1 MPYRH
6 AHLAVWFLI
15 GLTVVAF
22 WPGYLSRLGRSQ
34 WQHHF
39 HGLTALAWMLLLIAQ
54 SMLIDRRDRA
64 RHRWLGRAML
74 GLVPLFCAGGFL
86 VVQTML
92 QRTDVFRA
100 TMGDRLMWVDGLSTV
115 TFAFLCHQALAHRRN
130 PALHGGYLLATP
142 LPLIMAV
149 VTRLPLG
156 LVAKGTPLPA
166 AFQPA
171 FDLSMVI
178 ILACVSPCGG
188 GSRAVRHPSSPSA
201 WRPCS
206 SGSDTISRP
215 RFPAGRL
222 SAWPSP
228 PRPPGWWAAW
238 ASPWGRQRWASAG
251 WPPFAFAPWLEP
263 LPETRP
269 HVRLRADHVR
279 RDLPACGA
287 TPSSAPASSVARAV
301 TCVRSSR
308 PTASHVACEGT
319 SAATRPRHRLEVR

>member
-64 RHRWLGRAML
+64 RRRWMGRAML

-100 TMGDRLMWVDGLSTV
+100 TMGDRLMWVDGVSTV
-115 TFAFLCHQALAHRRN
+115 TFAFLCHQALAHRRS

-156 LVAKGTPLPA
+156 LVAKGTPLPD
-166 AFQPA
+166 AFQPG
-171 FDLSMVI
+171 FDLSMVV
-178 ILACVSPCGG
+178 ILACIAALWRWQPNRPAPFITIGAATVLEWIGYHLAP
-188 GSRAVRHPSSPSA
+188 AV
-201 WRPCS
+201 
-206 SGSDTISRP
+206 
-215 RFPAGRL
+215 
-222 SAWPSP
+222 
-228 PRPPGWWAAW
+228 PGWAALGVAVAAATTW
-238 ASPWGRQRWASAG
+238 LVGGLGLAMGAAAMYLG
-251 WPPFAFAPWLEP
+251 WMAPL
-263 LPETRP
+263 R
-269 HVRLRADHVR
+269 VR
-279 RDLPACGA
+279 
-287 TPSSAPASSVARAV
+287 SMARA
-301 TCVRSSR
+301 
-308 PTASHVACEGT
+308 
-319 SAATRPRHRLEVR
+319 AA